1 MTTIRSAG
9 VPGSHPGNQDPR
21 QKKRLVL
28 GVSVWVLGWVL
39 GLGLIPV
46 VEGSSLSE
54 GIKTTLNGVLLLGF
68 PKLFLVLAVAI
79 MGKPGF
85 AYLKSLIGAR
95 LRRFAPPSTVSPL
108 RYRIGLILF
117 IAVIVLSS
125 MGPYIVPQSGSLRL
139 QHPHLVALSGDLL
152 LILSLFILGGDF
164 WDKLRALFVREAK
177 AVFPQA

>member
-139 QHPHLVALSGDLL
+139 QHPHLVAMSGDLL

-177 AVFPQA
+177 AVFPHA

>member
-1 MTTIRSAG
+1 MATLDSPGAPGLHPSA
-9 VPGSHPGNQDPR
+9 SDPR
-21 QKKRLVL
+21 QKRRLIL
-28 GVSVWVLGWVL
+28 GVGVWVAGWVL

-54 GIKTTLNGVLLLGF
+54 GLKTTLNGVLLLGF

-95 LRRFAPPSTVSPL
+95 LRRFAPAATVSPM

-125 MGPYIVPQSGSLRL
+125 MGPYIVPESGSLRM
-139 QHPHLVALSGDLL
+139 QHPHFVAITGDLL
-152 LILSLFILGGDF
+152 LVVSLFILGGDF
-164 WDKLRALFVREAK
+164 WDKLRALFVRDAK
-177 AVFPQA
+177 AVFPNR

>member
-1 MTTIRSAG
+1 MTTVHSAG
-9 VPGSHPGNQDPR
+9 LPGSDAAPQDPR
-21 QKKRLVL
+21 QKKRLIL
-28 GVSVWVLGWVL
+28 GVAVWVSGWVL

-54 GIKTTLNGVLLLGF
+54 GLKTTLNGVLLLGF

-95 LRRFAPPSTVSPL
+95 LRRFAPPATVSPL

-125 MGPYIVPQSGSLRL
+125 MGPYIVPESGSLRL
-139 QHPHLVALSGDLL
+139 QHPHLVAMSGDLL
-152 LILSLFILGGDF
+152 LIVSLFILGGDF
-164 WDKLRALFVREAK
+164 WDKLRALFVRDAK
-177 AVFPQA
+177 AVFPH